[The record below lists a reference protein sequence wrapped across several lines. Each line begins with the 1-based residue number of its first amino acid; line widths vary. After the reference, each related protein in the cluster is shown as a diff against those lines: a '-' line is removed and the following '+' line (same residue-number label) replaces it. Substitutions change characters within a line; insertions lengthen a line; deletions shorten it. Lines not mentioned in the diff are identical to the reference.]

1 MLIAAV
7 GGLLYVRGGLQD
19 PAQRARQEAEHGY
32 ADLAPLL
39 EKEEQ
44 ERAEALGPVIGEP
57 IGRTWY
63 VVCHGVGGDSP
74 LPVHHECYL
83 DVLTTYA
90 IGWEDLDETVDE
102 MLSVLESTDSST
114 GNPRGVSWQRTP
126 AADGDPPTGGV
137 AEMRPG
143 GSVWVYEP
151 GAEFIEMD
159 PPVLGPFPDRAVRK
173 NTIPASDPT
182 AGHGTVKVRR
192 SVQLSST
199 NIGCIPTRRL
209 TCDPVLEHAVLPDIE
224 GFEE

>member
-1 MLIAAV
+1 MLIVAA

-44 ERAEALGPVIGEP
+44 ARAEALGAVIGEP

-63 VVCHGVGGDSP
+63 VICHGVGGDSL
-74 LPVHHECYL
+74 LPVHQECYL

-90 IGWEDLDETVDE
+90 IGWEDPDETVDE

-114 GNPRGVSWQRTP
+114 GNPRGLSWQRTP

-143 GSVWVYEP
+143 GSVWVYDP
-151 GAEFIEMD
+151 GAEFLVGD
-159 PPVLGPFPDRAVRK
+159 TPVLGPFRDRALSK
-173 NTIPASDPT
+173 HPIPLTEPPP
-182 AGHGTVKVRR
+182 GHGTVTVRR

-199 NIGCIPTRRL
+199 NIGYIPTRHL
-209 TCDPVLEHAVLPDIE
+209 TCDPVLEHAELPNIE